1 MAGDLFY
8 FVCLLLLAWE
18 QSCRVML
25 AFVYWCLFCEP
36 ANQQHYQQQQSFLA
50 CALRACFEGMRFGRF
65 GSVSAL
71 SAASVNLVT
80 CLQNKQQKYCVNV

>member
-1 MAGDLFY
+1 MAGDLFH

-50 CALRACFEGMRFGRF
+50 CPLLCACFEGMHFGRF
-65 GSVSAL
+65 WSVSAL

-80 CLQNKQQKYCVNV
+80 CLQNKPK